1 MQIVDKRLR
10 NQFGRD
16 SALKIEVETQRHT
29 RMSFI
34 IPAPVNSD
42 DKRTAIA
49 S

>member
-16 SALKIEVETQRHT
+16 SALKIEVETQQHT

-34 IPAPVNSD
+34 IPAPANSD